1 VARYKSNN
9 YFKPGTC
16 NTIDDVT
23 GFKVK
28 LSNTSRR
35 WDGIQTTPDN
45 WEERQPQDF
54 PVTPR
59 PQKTYTNSRGDQQD
73 PVPAPLVIG
82 NNYGL

>member
-1 VARYKSNN
+1 MKSNN

-28 LSNTSRR
+28 LDQTSRR
-35 WDGIQTTPDN
+35 WDGYQVTKLN
-45 WEERQPQDF
+45 YEERQPQDF

-59 PQKTYTNSRGDQQD
+59 AQTVYADSRSEQFN
-73 PVPAPLVIG
+73 PAPPEPFIP
-82 NNYGL
+82 YEDE